1 MLVNAPELV
10 SLLRDLANL
19 LTSQPS
25 SLVYYLLVLF
35 ALELAFSM
43 AVSRYRHAPDGPT
56 ARLAVGSGLA
66 LLLRGLFGIGTLLI
80 VFNILAPQWQPP
92 IDRAVALAML
102 LLVGWALLSPGPAR
116 WLDILLV
123 FSLVAVLVGAV
134 ADLLFWLPLGF
145 SNVQYN
151 LSLADIAWQIAIL
164 ASSALLFLLL
174 LFRRPP
180 EWGVGLSLPLLWMA
194 AAGLHLYIGLT
205 GEPLAGD
212 FDGWRRVAELA
223 IYPIFTSIV
232 YQLTLR
238 SLLQTFADRDIARDA
253 AQSTDNVA
261 PVALLAAP
269 AETPAEP
276 PTEPDPNDAAEPLP
290 VSETTVPPL
299 EDLLVQTPPHGMAAF
314 VDTGGK
320 PRTALTAEAAA
331 ALVEINVQP
340 SPEATARSIT
350 RAVARALLADITL
363 LWLPPINDS
372 LITAAGYDLIREIE
386 LSPLS
391 IAAERLP
398 TLNSA
403 LKRGKPARLRPTQQ
417 MGELIVLADAM
428 KAHQTGPAFMVPLFH
443 EGEILG
449 GLMVFSPHAQR
460 NWSTEEQRLLDAISG
475 PIAAALHLART
486 QPERDALA
494 ERLEQ
499 VEDELQRTADH
510 AAQIELALNEALT
523 ERSTYRAE
531 IDTLTESLRRQD
543 ATSADEAAVRQMSTE
558 LAQLRDSL
566 TALREQRARLEGQ
579 LATAEKSKNATVD
592 ALKARLKVLQAER
605 KNIGQQNMAL
615 TRANSLAQLDL
626 EQAQKDWQAERSTL
640 LVKINELNAAVTDL
654 RTAQEAATAAST
666 NGEAHPEP
674 AEAPPSPADSAAL
687 PSTGSLEL
695 ARQLRTPMG
704 SVLKTTDQLLTEALG
719 AIGIAQRRHLERI
732 RANVT
737 RMSTLIDALFDATAK
752 ENGAS
757 TLVIE
762 PVDVLDIVD
771 EALMACSTQ
780 FRDKNIVLSINI
792 ADNLPTIYADQE
804 ALNRV
809 LRYLLSNAFV
819 VTPSKGEVRIQASIS
834 ESADETR
841 ARYLLIAITDAGGG
855 IDPVSQSRVFNQTWR
870 AANPAIPGL
879 APDDGSELAVA
890 KTLVEAHHGRLWFE
904 SQPDE
909 ATTTFNVLLPMS
921 PDQVESAPG
930 DYLTPPIPPTEPAAS

>member
-43 AVSRYRHAPDGPT
+43 AISRYRHAPDGPT

-116 WLDILLV
+116 WLDVLLV
-123 FSLVAVLVGAV
+123 FSLVAVLVGAI

-145 SNVQYN
+145 SNVPYN
-151 LSLADIAWQIAIL
+151 LSLADIAWQIAIIT
-164 ASSALLFLLL
+164 SSAALFLLL
-174 LFRRPP
+174 LIRRPP
-180 EWGVGLSLPLLWMA
+180 EWGIGLSLPLLWLA

-205 GEPLAGD
+205 SEPLAGD

-238 SLLQTFADRDIARDA
+238 SLLQTFADRNAAHDIAQTA
-253 AQSTDNVA
+253 DNNA
-261 PVALLAAP
+261 PVALLPAP
-269 AETPAEP
+269 AET
-276 PTEPDPNDAAEPLP
+276 PTEPDPNTASAPLP
-290 VSETTVPPL
+290 VSETTTPPL
-299 EDLLVQTPPHGMAAF
+299 EDLVVQTPPHGMAAF

-320 PRTALTAEAAA
+320 PRTALTVEAAA
-331 ALVEINVQP
+331 ALIEINVQP
-340 SPEATARSIT
+340 NAEATARSIT

-363 LWLPPINDS
+363 LWLPPTNDS
-372 LITAAGYDLIREIE
+372 LITAAGYDLIRELE

-391 IAAERLP
+391 LAADRLP

-417 MGELIVLADAM
+417 MSELIVLADAL
-428 KAHQTGPAFMVPLFH
+428 KTHQTGPAFMVPLSH
-443 EGEILG
+443 ESEILG

-460 NWSTEEQRLLDAISG
+460 NWSAEEQRLLEAISG
-475 PIAAALHLART
+475 PIATALHLART
-486 QPERDALA
+486 QPERDALT
-494 ERLEQ
+494 ERLEE

-510 AAQIELALNEALT
+510 AAQIELALNEALN
-523 ERSTYRAE
+523 ERNTYRAE
-531 IDTLTESLRRQD
+531 IETLTESLRQQN
-543 ATSADEAAVRQMSTE
+543 APSADQATVRQMTTE
-558 LAQLRDSL
+558 LNQLRDSL
-566 TALREQRARLEGQ
+566 TALREQRARLESQ

-626 EQAQKDWQAERSTL
+626 EQAQKEWQAERSTL
-640 LVKINELNAAVTDL
+640 LVKINELNAALTDL
-654 RTAQEAATAAST
+654 RTAQDLHSAQAAATAAGT
-666 NGEAHPEP
+666 NGETPTAPVET
-674 AEAPPSPADSAAL
+674 PPSTTA

-819 VTPSKGEVRIQASIS
+819 VTPNKGEVRIQASIS

-870 AANPAIPGL
+870 ATNPPIPGL

-921 PDQVESAPG
+921 PDQVEPAPG
-930 DYLTPPIPPTEPAAS
+930 DVLTPPIPPAEPTAS